1 MTNKKCPCMNCISLA
16 ICRHKRYNQ
25 LFNDCILLRIYEPNE
40 THISKRNDKG
50 IYLLQEIL
58 NPTMWAY
65 KVDEKRILPDIQG
78 DYSLVYNKTYVKDGM
93 PPILTLDFEDGG

>member
-1 MTNKKCPCMNCISLA
+1 
-16 ICRHKRYNQ
+16 
-25 LFNDCILLRIYEPNE
+25 
-40 THISKRNDKG
+40 
-50 IYLLQEIL
+50 
-58 NPTMWAY
+58 MWAY